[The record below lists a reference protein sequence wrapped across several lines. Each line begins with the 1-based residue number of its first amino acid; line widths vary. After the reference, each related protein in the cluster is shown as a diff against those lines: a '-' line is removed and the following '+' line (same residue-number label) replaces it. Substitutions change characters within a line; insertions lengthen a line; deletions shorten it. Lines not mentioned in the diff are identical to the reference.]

1 MTGGRWTAGP
11 DWWRIPFRGEGEGG
25 ALSEDE
31 SAESRRRPWSEGPD
45 EEAPAK
51 SWLLL
56 DDDELL
62 HRIETLGAEVE
73 DERLIEVVAS
83 DRHFFIRQEAAK
95 RIKDHDRLFEFV
107 DDRHVGQIL
116 VRYLTRRED
125 ITYLQQLSRRSRHVE
140 VRSAAQVQ
148 LARLWCR
155 LDQPAETPPAPAPE
169 APESVEA
176 MVPAPA
182 PSQPPAPAPPE
193 VLAPV
198 ETKPHAPFE
207 PITSAALET
216 SGVDGSLL
224 AWAVHFLV
232 QPTWSDVGTER
243 THELLTQTRR
253 ELLGRFPALVLLQV
267 TADAHV
273 TINLEA
279 GPRLP
284 TEAVRA
290 VAAWMVAY
298 RKAVGAQVPGGAA
311 TSVRA
316 ATAMVADAL
325 RATGFYTAC
334 DEFEAG
340 RG

>member
-1 MTGGRWTAGP
+1 V
-11 DWWRIPFRGEGEGG
+11 
-25 ALSEDE
+25 SEDE
-31 SAESRRRPWSEGPD
+31 GGESRRKAWSEGPD

-62 HRIETLGAEVE
+62 HKIETLGPADSE
-73 DERLIEVVAS
+73 DERLLEVVAS

-95 RIKDHDRLFEFV
+95 RIKDHDRLFEFE

-125 ITYLQQLSRRSRHVE
+125 VTYLQQLSRRSRHVE
-140 VRSAAQVQ
+140 VRSASQVQ

-155 LDQPAETPPAPAPE
+155 LDSQPAEAAVAPVPAPE
-169 APESVEA
+169 EPESAEA
-176 MVPAPA
+176 VVPAPA
-182 PSQPPAPAPPE
+182 PSRPASPVSAPPE
-193 VLAPV
+193 VVAPV
-198 ETKPHAPFE
+198 ETRPHAPFE
-207 PITSAALET
+207 PITSKPLET
-216 SGVDGSLL
+216 GGVDGSLL

-253 ELLGRFPALVLLQV
+253 DLLARFPALVLLQV

-284 TEAVRA
+284 TDAVRA

-298 RKAVGAQVPGGAA
+298 RKAVSAQVPGGAGS
-311 TSVRA
+311 SVRA

-325 RATGFYTAC
+325 RATGFYSAC
-334 DEFEAG
+334 DEFEAA

>member
-1 MTGGRWTAGP
+1 
-11 DWWRIPFRGEGEGG
+11 
-25 ALSEDE
+25 LSEDE
-31 SAESRRRPWSEGPD
+31 SAESRRRAWSEGPD

-62 HRIETLGAEVE
+62 HKIETLGSESE

-125 ITYLQQLSRRSRHVE
+125 VTYLQQLSRRSRHVE

-155 LDQPAETPPAPAPE
+155 LDQPTEAAAAPAPDEPMSAE
-169 APESVEA
+169 AV
-176 MVPAPA
+176 V
-182 PSQPPAPAPPE
+182 PAPAPPE
-193 VLAPV
+193 PPSRPASPAPAAPPQVVAAV

-207 PITSAALET
+207 PMVTSAALET

-243 THELLTQTRR
+243 THELLTKTRR

-298 RKAVGAQVPGGAA
+298 RKAVGAQVPGGAS

-325 RATGFYTAC
+325 RVTGFYTAC
-334 DEFEAG
+334 DEFEAE

>member
-1 MTGGRWTAGP
+1 V
-11 DWWRIPFRGEGEGG
+11 
-25 ALSEDE
+25 SEDE
-31 SAESRRRPWSEGPD
+31 SAESRRKPWSEGPD
-45 EEAPAK
+45 EEASAR

-62 HRIETLGAEVE
+62 HKIETLGAEVE

-125 ITYLQQLSRRSRHVE
+125 VTYLQQLSRRSRHVE
-140 VRSAAQVQ
+140 VRSARRCSSRGCGAGSTSPRRPRPRPRP
-148 LARLWCR
+148 LPTSLSRPKPSWPPLR
-155 LDQPAETPPAPAPE
+155 RPSRPAT
-169 APESVEA
+169 V
-176 MVPAPA
+176 
-182 PSQPPAPAPPE
+182 PAPPE
-193 VLAPV
+193 VIAPV
-198 ETKPHAPFE
+198 ETKPHAAFE

-253 ELLGRFPALVLLQV
+253 ELLGRFP
-267 TADAHV
+267 
-273 TINLEA
+273 
-279 GPRLP
+279 PSCCSR
-284 TEAVRA
+284 
-290 VAAWMVAY
+290 
-298 RKAVGAQVPGGAA
+298 
-311 TSVRA
+311 
-316 ATAMVADAL
+316 
-325 RATGFYTAC
+325 
-334 DEFEAG
+334 
-340 RG
+340 

>member
-1 MTGGRWTAGP
+1 
-11 DWWRIPFRGEGEGG
+11 
-25 ALSEDE
+25 LSEDD
-31 SAESRRRPWSEGPD
+31 SDESRRRPWSEGPD
-45 EEAPAK
+45 EEAPAT

-62 HRIETLGAEVE
+62 HKIETLGSETE

-125 ITYLQQLSRRSRHVE
+125 VTYLQQLSRRSRHVE

-148 LARLWCR
+148 LARLWRR
-155 LDQPAETPPAPAPE
+155 LDLHPSQDVAAPVPAPE
-169 APESVEA
+169 EPESAAAV
-176 MVPAPA
+176 VPAPA
-182 PSQPPAPAPPE
+182 ALLAAAPASALPAPPE
-193 VLAPV
+193 VVAPV

-207 PITSAALET
+207 PITSAALEKG
-216 SGVDGSLL
+216 GVDGSLL

-243 THELLTQTRR
+243 TRELLTQTRR
-253 ELLGRFPALVLLQV
+253 ELMPRFPALVLLQI
-267 TADAHV
+267 TPDAHV
-273 TINLEA
+273 SINLEA

-284 TEAVRA
+284 TDAVRA

-298 RKAVGAQVPGGAA
+298 RKAVSAQVPGA
-311 TSVRA
+311 TAPSMRA

-325 RATGFYTAC
+325 RDAGFYTAC

>member
-1 MTGGRWTAGP
+1 
-11 DWWRIPFRGEGEGG
+11 
-25 ALSEDE
+25 LSEDE
-31 SAESRRRPWSEGPD
+31 GAESRRLPWSEGPD

-62 HRIETLGAEVE
+62 HKIETLGAAESE

-83 DRHFFIRQEAAK
+83 NRHFFIRQEAAK
-95 RIKDHDRLFEFV
+95 RVKDHDRLFEFE

-125 ITYLQQLSRRSRHVE
+125 VTYLQQLSRRSRHVE

-155 LDQPAETPPAPAPE
+155 LDSQPAEAAPAPE
-169 APESVEA
+169 QPESLPA
-176 MVPAPA
+176 SPAPA
-182 PSQPPAPAPPE
+182 VPAVPQA
-193 VLAPV
+193 VAAAPV
-198 ETKPHAPFE
+198 EAKPPAPFE

-216 SGVDGSLL
+216 GGVDGSLL
-224 AWAVHFLV
+224 AWAVHFIV

-243 THELLTQTRR
+243 TRELLTQTRR
-253 ELLGRFPALVLLQV
+253 ELLGRFPALVLLQI

-284 TEAVRA
+284 TDAVRA

-298 RKAVGAQVPGGAA
+298 RKAVSAQVPGGAA

-325 RATGFYTAC
+325 RDAGFYSAC

>member
-1 MTGGRWTAGP
+1 VSQ
-11 DWWRIPFRGEGEGG
+11 DEG
-25 ALSEDE
+25 AKSKRL
-31 SAESRRRPWSEGPD
+31 PWSEGPD

-62 HRIETLGAEVE
+62 HKIETLGAAAS

-83 DRHFFIRQEAAK
+83 NRHFFIRQEAAK
-95 RIKDHDRLFEFV
+95 RIKDHDRLFDFV

-116 VRYLTRRED
+116 VRHLTRRED
-125 ITYLQQLSRRSRHVE
+125 LTYLQQLSRRSRHVE

-155 LDQPAETPPAPAPE
+155 LDSHPAEAAPAPAPK
-169 APESVEA
+169 APLPAS
-176 MVPAPA
+176 PAPA
-182 PSQPPAPAPPE
+182 APAPPRA
-193 VLAPV
+193 VAPAPV
-198 ETKPHAPFE
+198 EAPPAPFE
-207 PITSAALET
+207 PVTSAALET
-216 SGVDGSLL
+216 GGVDGSLL

-232 QPTWSDVGTER
+232 QPTWSDVGTEATR
-243 THELLTQTRR
+243 ELLTQTRR
-253 ELLGRFPALVLLQV
+253 ELLGRFPALVLLQI

-284 TEAVRA
+284 ADAVRA

-298 RKAVGAQVPGGAA
+298 RKAVSAQVPGSTA

-325 RATGFYTAC
+325 RDAGFYSAC

>member
-1 MTGGRWTAGP
+1 M
-11 DWWRIPFRGEGEGG
+11 
-25 ALSEDE
+25 SEDE
-31 SAESRRRPWSEGPD
+31 GGESRRLPWSEGPD
-45 EEAPAK
+45 GEAPAK

-62 HRIETLGAEVE
+62 HKIETLGAAESE

-83 DRHFFIRQEAAK
+83 NRHFFIRQEAAK
-95 RIKDHDRLFEFV
+95 RIKDHDRLFDFV

-125 ITYLQQLSRRSRHVE
+125 LTYLQQLSRRSRHVE

-148 LARLWCR
+148 LARLWRR
-155 LDQPAETPPAPAPE
+155 LDSPPAEAAPAPE
-169 APESVEA
+169 EPESAAAV
-176 MVPAPA
+176 VPAPKA
-182 PSQPPAPAPPE
+182 SLPSSPAPAAPAPAQP
-193 VLAPV
+193 VAAAPV
-198 ETKPHAPFE
+198 EAEPPAPFE
-207 PITSAALET
+207 PVTSAALEKG
-216 SGVDGSLL
+216 GVDGSLL

-243 THELLTQTRR
+243 TRELLTQTRR
-253 ELLGRFPALVLLQV
+253 ELIGRFPALVLLQI

-284 TEAVRA
+284 ADAVRA

-298 RKAVGAQVPGGAA
+298 RKAVSAQVHGDAA
-311 TSVRA
+311 PSVRA

-325 RATGFYTAC
+325 RDAGFYSAC

>member
-1 MTGGRWTAGP
+1 V
-11 DWWRIPFRGEGEGG
+11 
-25 ALSEDE
+25 SEDE
-31 SAESRRRPWSEGPD
+31 GGESRRLPWSEGPD
-45 EEAPAK
+45 GEAPAK

-62 HRIETLGAEVE
+62 HRIETLGAAENE

-83 DRHFFIRQEAAK
+83 NRHFFIRQEAAK
-95 RIKDHDRLFEFV
+95 RIKDHDRLFEFE

-125 ITYLQQLSRRSRHVE
+125 LTYLQQLSRRSRHVE

-148 LARLWCR
+148 LARLWRR
-155 LDQPAETPPAPAPE
+155 LDSLPAEAAPALEEPESPEAVVPAPKASLPASPAPA
-169 APESVEA
+169 APVPPQAVAAAAVEA
-176 MVPAPA
+176 N
-182 PSQPPAPAPPE
+182 PP
-193 VLAPV
+193 
-198 ETKPHAPFE
+198 APFE

-216 SGVDGSLL
+216 GGVDGSLL

-243 THELLTQTRR
+243 TRELLTQTRR
-253 ELLGRFPALVLLQV
+253 ELLGRFPTLVLLQI

-284 TEAVRA
+284 ADAVRA

-298 RKAVGAQVPGGAA
+298 RKAVSAQVPGSTA

-325 RATGFYTAC
+325 RDAGFYTAC
-334 DEFEAG
+334 DEFEAR

>member
-1 MTGGRWTAGP
+1 
-11 DWWRIPFRGEGEGG
+11 
-25 ALSEDE
+25 LSEDE
-31 SAESRRRPWSEGPD
+31 GGESRRLPWSEGPD
-45 EEAPAK
+45 GEAPVK

-62 HRIETLGAEVE
+62 HRIETLGAAESE

-83 DRHFFIRQEAAK
+83 NRHFFIRQEAAK
-95 RIKDHDRLFEFV
+95 RIKDHDRLFDFV

-116 VRYLTRRED
+116 VRHLTRRED
-125 ITYLQQLSRRSRHVE
+125 LTYLQQLSRRSRHVE

-148 LARLWCR
+148 LARLWRR
-155 LDQPAETPPAPAPE
+155 LDSPPAEAAPAPE
-169 APESVEA
+169 EPQSAAAV
-176 MVPAPA
+176 VPAPNESLPA
-182 PSQPPAPAPPE
+182 SPAPAAPAPAQP
-193 VLAPV
+193 VAVAPV
-198 ETKPHAPFE
+198 EAEPPAPFE
-207 PITSAALET
+207 PVTSAALEKG
-216 SGVDGSLL
+216 GVDGSLL

-243 THELLTQTRR
+243 TRELLTQTRR
-253 ELLGRFPALVLLQV
+253 ELIGRFPALVLLQI

-284 TEAVRA
+284 ADAVRA

-298 RKAVGAQVPGGAA
+298 RKAVSAQVHGDAA
-311 TSVRA
+311 PSVRA

-325 RATGFYTAC
+325 RDAGFYSAC

>member
-1 MTGGRWTAGP
+1 M
-11 DWWRIPFRGEGEGG
+11 
-25 ALSEDE
+25 SEDE
-31 SAESRRRPWSEGPD
+31 GGESRRLPWSEGPD
-45 EEAPAK
+45 GEAPAK

-62 HRIETLGAEVE
+62 HKIETLGAAENE

-83 DRHFFIRQEAAK
+83 NRHFFIRQEAAK
-95 RIKDHDRLFEFV
+95 RIKDHDRLFEFE

-125 ITYLQQLSRRSRHVE
+125 LTYLQQLSRRSRHVE

-148 LARLWCR
+148 LARLWRR
-155 LDQPAETPPAPAPE
+155 LDSLPAEAAPALEEPESPEAVVPAPKASLPASPAPA
-169 APESVEA
+169 APVPPQAVAAAAVEA
-176 MVPAPA
+176 N
-182 PSQPPAPAPPE
+182 PP
-193 VLAPV
+193 
-198 ETKPHAPFE
+198 APFE

-216 SGVDGSLL
+216 GGVDGSLL

-243 THELLTQTRR
+243 TRELLTQTRR
-253 ELLGRFPALVLLQV
+253 ELLGRFPTLVLLQI

-284 TEAVRA
+284 ADAVRA

-298 RKAVGAQVPGGAA
+298 RKAVSAQVPGSTA

-325 RATGFYTAC
+325 RDAGFYTAC
-334 DEFEAG
+334 DEFEAR

>member
-1 MTGGRWTAGP
+1 V
-11 DWWRIPFRGEGEGG
+11 
-25 ALSEDE
+25 SEDE
-31 SAESRRRPWSEGPD
+31 GGESRRLPWSEGPD
-45 EEAPAK
+45 GEAPAK

-62 HRIETLGAEVE
+62 HKIETLGAAENE

-83 DRHFFIRQEAAK
+83 NRHFFIRQEAAK
-95 RIKDHDRLFEFV
+95 RIKDHDRLFEFE

-125 ITYLQQLSRRSRHVE
+125 LTYLQQLSRRSRHVE

-148 LARLWCR
+148 LARLWRR
-155 LDQPAETPPAPAPE
+155 LDSLPAEAAPALEEPESPEAVVPAPKASLPASPAPA
-169 APESVEA
+169 APVPPQAVAAAAVEA
-176 MVPAPA
+176 N
-182 PSQPPAPAPPE
+182 PP
-193 VLAPV
+193 
-198 ETKPHAPFE
+198 APFE

-216 SGVDGSLL
+216 GGVDGSLL

-243 THELLTQTRR
+243 TRELLTQTRR
-253 ELLGRFPALVLLQV
+253 ELLGRFPTLVLLQI

-284 TEAVRA
+284 ADAVRA

-298 RKAVGAQVPGGAA
+298 RKAVSAQVPGSTA

-325 RATGFYTAC
+325 RDAGFYTAC
-334 DEFEAG
+334 DEFEAR

>member
-1 MTGGRWTAGP
+1 M
-11 DWWRIPFRGEGEGG
+11 
-25 ALSEDE
+25 SEDE
-31 SAESRRRPWSEGPD
+31 SAESKRKPWSEGPD
-45 EEAPAK
+45 DEAPSK

-62 HRIETLGAEVE
+62 HKIETLGSESE

-125 ITYLQQLSRRSRHVE
+125 VTYLQQLSRRSRHVE

-155 LDQPAETPPAPAPE
+155 LDQPAEVAPAPAP
-169 APESVEA
+169 PESAEPESAEA
-176 MVPAPA
+176 VVPAPA
-182 PSQPPAPAPPE
+182 PSQAARPAPAPPE
-193 VLAPV
+193 VNAPAETMPHAPLKVAPSAPV
-198 ETKPHAPFE
+198 EAKPPAPFE
-207 PITSAALET
+207 PMTSAAVEKG
-216 SGVDGSLL
+216 GVDGSLL

-243 THELLTQTRR
+243 TYALLTQTRR
-253 ELLGRFPALVLLQV
+253 DLLGRFPALVLMQV

-273 TINLEA
+273 TINLEG

-298 RKAVGAQVPGGAA
+298 RKAVGAQVPGSAA
-311 TSVRA
+311 PSVRA

-334 DEFEAG
+334 DEFEAEA
-340 RG
+340 R

>member
-1 MTGGRWTAGP
+1 MMKT
-11 DWWRIPFRGEGEGG
+11 
-25 ALSEDE
+25 
-31 SAESRRRPWSEGPD
+31 
-45 EEAPAK
+45 
-51 SWLLL
+51 
-56 DDDELL
+56 
-62 HRIETLGAEVE
+62 EV
-73 DERLIEVVAS
+73 I
-83 DRHFFIRQEAAK
+83 
-95 RIKDHDRLFEFV
+95 
-107 DDRHVGQIL
+107 
-116 VRYLTRRED
+116 
-125 ITYLQQLSRRSRHVE
+125 
-140 VRSAAQVQ
+140 
-148 LARLWCR
+148 
-155 LDQPAETPPAPAPE
+155 APAPT
-169 APESVEA
+169 
-176 MVPAPA
+176 
-182 PSQPPAPAPPE
+182 Q
-193 VLAPV
+193 
-198 ETKPHAPFE
+198 PHAPFE

-216 SGVDGSLL
+216 GGVDGSLL

-243 THELLTQTRR
+243 THELLTKTRR
-253 ELLGRFPALVLLQV
+253 ELLGRFPALVMLQV

-284 TEAVRA
+284 AEAVRA

-298 RKAVGAQVPGGAA
+298 RKAVGAQVAGGAA

>member
-1 MTGGRWTAGP
+1 M
-11 DWWRIPFRGEGEGG
+11 
-25 ALSEDE
+25 SEDE
-31 SAESRRRPWSEGPD
+31 GAGSRRKPWSEGPD

-62 HRIETLGAEVE
+62 HKIETLGAENE

-83 DRHFFIRQEAAK
+83 NRHFFIRQEAAK
-95 RIKDHDRLFEFV
+95 RVQDHDRLFEFE

-125 ITYLQQLSRRSRHVE
+125 LTYLQQLSRRSRHVE

-148 LARLWCR
+148 LARLWRR
-155 LDQPAETPPAPAPE
+155 LDSQPAEAAPAPDV
-169 APESVEA
+169 PESAEA
-176 MVPAPA
+176 VVAAAAPPASA
-182 PSQPPAPAPPE
+182 SPAPAPPE
-193 VLAPV
+193 VIAPV

-207 PITSAALET
+207 PTTSAALEKG
-216 SGVDGSLL
+216 GVDGSLL

-243 THELLTQTRR
+243 TRELLTGTRR
-253 ELLGRFPALVLLQV
+253 ELLGRFPALALLQI
-267 TADAHV
+267 TNDAHV
-273 TINLEA
+273 TINLET

-284 TEAVRA
+284 TDAVRA

-298 RKAVGAQVPGGAA
+298 RKAVSAQVPGGAA
-311 TSVRA
+311 PSVRV

-334 DEFEAG
+334 DEFEAA

>member
-1 MTGGRWTAGP
+1 MSK
-11 DWWRIPFRGEGEGG
+11 DEGG
-25 ALSEDE
+25 E
-31 SAESRRRPWSEGPD
+31 SKRLPWSEGPD

-62 HRIETLGAEVE
+62 HKIETLGAAAS

-83 DRHFFIRQEAAK
+83 NRHFFIRQEAAK
-95 RIKDHDRLFEFV
+95 RIKDHDRLFDFV

-116 VRYLTRRED
+116 VRHLTRRED
-125 ITYLQQLSRRSRHVE
+125 LTYLQQLSRRSRHVE

-148 LARLWCR
+148 LARLWRR
-155 LDQPAETPPAPAPE
+155 LDSPPAEAAPAPE
-169 APESVEA
+169 EPESAEA
-176 MVPAPA
+176 VVPAPKA
-182 PSQPPAPAPPE
+182 PLPASPAPAAPAPPQA
-193 VLAPV
+193 VAPAPV
-198 ETKPHAPFE
+198 EAPPAPFE
-207 PITSAALET
+207 HVTSAALET
-216 SGVDGSLL
+216 GGVDGSLL

-243 THELLTQTRR
+243 TRELLTETRR
-253 ELLGRFPALVLLQV
+253 ELLGRFPALVLLQI

-284 TEAVRA
+284 AEAVRA

-298 RKAVGAQVPGGAA
+298 RKAVSAQVPGGAS

-325 RATGFYTAC
+325 RDAGFYSAC